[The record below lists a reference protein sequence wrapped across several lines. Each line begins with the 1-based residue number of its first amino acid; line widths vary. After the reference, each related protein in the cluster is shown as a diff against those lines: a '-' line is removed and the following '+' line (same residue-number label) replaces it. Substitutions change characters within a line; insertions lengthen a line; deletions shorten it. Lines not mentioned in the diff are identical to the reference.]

1 MPYNL
6 LLLPLLGGFLFFVT
20 AHLFRFGAQRLEGY
34 KLLFQS
40 AIAGVVLSFVARL
53 IVLAMALTPGGP
65 WLEHTW
71 SIFSPFS
78 YSASSALA
86 MILGPLAAL
95 ILNMFFDVGKAK
107 EIEVER
113 NGNAVARLF
122 YKAAKENFL
131 VSVTMDN
138 RKWYVG
144 WVVELPSLLPQERYF
159 RLLPYMSGYRDSNT
173 LETFRTVFYED
184 VLNTPEID
192 KNELVLTLPLDAIK
206 IAGRFNENVY
216 NEYFAEPEPGEDE
229 TAATGGTTAA

>member
-6 LLLPLLGGFLFFVT
+6 LLLPLLGGFLFFFT

-40 AIAGVVLSFVARL
+40 AVAGVILSFFARL
-53 IVLAMALTPGGP
+53 IVLGIALMPGGQA
-65 WLEHTW
+65 LEGYW
-71 SIFSPFS
+71 SAFSPFAF
-78 YSASSALA
+78 SATSALA

-95 ILNMFFDVGKAK
+95 TLNLFIDTGRAK
-107 EIEVER
+107 RIEVHR
-113 NGNAVARLF
+113 NANALIRLF
-122 YKAAKENFL
+122 YDAANQNFM
-131 VSVTMDN
+131 VSVTMDS

-144 WVVELPSLLPQERYF
+144 WIVETPSLYPQDQYF
-159 RLLPYMSGYRDSNT
+159 RLLPYMSGYRDSST

-192 KNELVLTLPLDAIK
+192 KDELVLTLPLESVK

-216 NEYFAEPEPGEDE
+216 NEYFAEPEEDE
-229 TAATGGTTAA
+229 AAATGGTTAA